1 MDIVSLHPVDLEAVR
16 RYVAALNGDPP
27 DPNWSGWFS
36 ERLRDDVTRSRDGD
50 ERAANRLTHG
60 LAFALS
66 QRAPLFTHGAFGLS
80 FWEAQVDRS
89 LGMLMRP
96 PSRLF
101 MEAGFETASARTMP
115 IRLDR
120 QQGMMGGAY
129 IPARLINQAYQLLE
143 DHMERSVK
151 RLMAAEYDALA
162 SLGLMHEAVV
172 FARDNGLGLYEA
184 MDVAGPDGQ
193 APPGVSMRTPDRE
206 RLDRE
211 LVERIVEYQKSP
223 KKPGVIQRLFGRNP
237 QTNANGHIPT
247 SNS

>member
-1 MDIVSLHPVDLEAVR
+1 MELISLHPVNLEDVR
-16 RYVAALNGDPP
+16 LYVAALNGAAP
-27 DPNWSGWFS
+27 DPDWNGWFS
-36 ERLRDDVTRSRDGD
+36 DRLREDVARSREGD

-66 QRAPLFTHGAFGLS
+66 QRAPLYTHSAFGLS

-101 MEAGFETASARTMP
+101 MEAGFEKASARTMP

-129 IPARLINQAYQLLE
+129 IPARLIDQARQLLE

-151 RLMAAEYDALA
+151 RLVAAEYDPLA
-162 SLGLMHEAVV
+162 SLGLMHEAVT

-184 MDVAGPDGQ
+184 MDVIGPDGQ
-193 APPGVSMRTPDRE
+193 GLPGVTILSPDRL
-206 RLDRE
+206 RLDQA
-211 LVERIVEYQKSP
+211 LVERIAEYQKLP
-223 KKPGVIQRLFGRNP
+223 KKPGLMQRLFGRNP
-237 QTNANGHIPT
+237 ETSSNGHIPN